1 LTLSDALSENAPD
14 AQALMA
20 QEGVAAARRAWWIF
34 GAALGGALLIAGG
47 LWGTQEFNDKVG
59 TVNGERLRRTD
70 TEKFFEASKKQYS
83 QRFGLDFSTPEGSQ
97 MLANLK
103 QDAVEK
109 LVQRTLIQQEAER
122 LKVEVTPTR
131 IDERIQ
137 QIRKGF
143 PDAETFRRVLAENGL
158 SDTAL
163 EAEIAES
170 LRMEEVRKSVT
181 KEATVS
187 AADVKAFFEGNP
199 LQFQQPEQVEARH
212 ILLKTEAEAKAVQK
226 DLAKGKDFGAL
237 AKERSADP
245 GSKPQGGSLG
255 YFRRGQMVPEFE
267 KAAFALK
274 PGQRS
279 GLVKTTFGY
288 HLIEV
293 TGRKGAR
300 KEAFAEVKTR
310 LAEQLLGQKRDEA
323 FGKWLEGQR
332 KVATV
337 SFEPGWSKETPAP
350 ASGSAAASGSA
361 PASGDLT
368 PVKSHP

>member
-1 LTLSDALSENAPD
+1 MSDALSENAPD

-34 GAALGGALLIAGG
+34 TAAVGGALLIAGG
-47 LWGTQEFNDKVG
+47 MWGAQEWQDRVG

-70 TEKFFEASKKQYS
+70 AEKFLESAKKQYS

-97 MLANLK
+97 MLGNLK

-109 LVQRTLIQQEAER
+109 LIQRTLIKQEAER
-122 LKVEVTPTR
+122 LKVAITPTR

-163 EAEIAES
+163 EAEIEES
-170 LRMEEVRKSVT
+170 LRMEEVRKAVT

-187 AADVKAFFEGNP
+187 AADVRTYFDRNP
-199 LQFQQPEQVEARH
+199 LQFEQPEQVEARH
-212 ILLKTEAEAKAVQK
+212 ILLKTEAEALAVQK
-226 DLAKGKDFGAL
+226 ELAKGKDFGEL

-279 GLVKTTFGY
+279 GLVKTTFGF

-293 TGRKGAR
+293 TGRKPAR
-300 KEAFAEVKTR
+300 KEPFAEVKTR
-310 LAEQLLGQKRDEA
+310 LGEQMLGQKRDEA

-337 SFEPGWSKETPAP
+337 SLEPDWSKATPAP
-350 ASGSAAASGSA
+350 ASGSTAASGSA
-361 PASGDLT
+361 PASGALA